1 MVTTERLGDPTSW
14 DPQTDSDS
22 AFGWTFFKSL
32 WFVVVTTST
41 VGYGDFTTSTF
52 FGRFA
57 TILVIFTG
65 LPKFTQ
71 VSN

>member
-1 MVTTERLGDPTSW
+1 MFYIHFYYR
-14 DPQTDSDS
+14 
-22 AFGWTFFKSL
+22 TFFKSL

-71 VSN
+71 VSKLMNIL